1 MSCSAFRCKNTQS
14 KDATVLFFRFPLC
27 DPVRLKQWLT
37 NMGRKKWTPSASSHL
52 CSMHFE
58 EDQFLSDSKVNKRL
72 KTTAVPTIFIKPPH
86 FATQTRATQTMATK
100 TKVTA
105 TRATQ
110 TRSTKSRSTQTIA
123 TQTMDSHIISTQTI
137 ATQTEWVSVTMEE
150 SESMVSSFVSSCSSP
165 SYLAELHRGSGP
177 VAHLCPVLD
186 SEPGTNIDIQDSG
199 SIPSADYSDMGV
211 GLGVERGLSTQGPY
225 VRRAR
230 KLARMNSCGYG
241 EGPIENAFLQG
252 PEFHAT
258 PLYSD
263 VCVKQEPAEVVVKL
277 EPDEE
282 NEVVV
287 KLKPAEV
294 VVKLEPDEENEVVV
308 KLKPAEV
315 VVKLEPDEETEVVV
329 KLEPADETEVVVKQE
344 TAKET
349 DFIDDVLPDY
359 IFQLVIKAD
368 VNEAAAEDNADVD
381 DVAADDITAYTTSGD
396 SKTAILDHDY
406 FSKKQ
411 KEIRMC
417 SDHMYG
423 ISESPV
429 ILKRRVNE
437 LCDKLVEARQR
448 FRLKCQ
454 ETSRMKS
461 RLMSLKSL
469 TKGLQKKLN
478 LLQKKFNALQKCRP
492 YRGMVQNV
500 QEPFYL
506 WVPCV

>member
-1 MSCSAFRCKNTQS
+1 MSCSAFCCKNTQS
-14 KDATVLFFRFPLC
+14 KDASVLFFRFPLC

-37 NMGRKKWTPSASSHL
+37 NMGRNKWIPSASSHL

-58 EDQFLSDSKVNKRL
+58 EDQFLSDRKVNKRL
-72 KTTAVPTIFIKPPH
+72 KTTAVPTIFIKLPH

-100 TKVTA
+100 TKATA

-110 TRSTKSRSTQTIA
+110 TRATKSRSTQTIA

-137 ATQTEWVSVTMEE
+137 ATQTEWVSVKMEE
-150 SESMVSSFVSSCSSP
+150 SESMVSSLVSSCSSP

-186 SEPGTNIDIQDSG
+186 SEPVTSIDIQDSG
-199 SIPSADYSDMGV
+199 SIPSADYSDVSV
-211 GLGVERGLSTQGPY
+211 GLGVERGLSTQGPH
-225 VRRAR
+225 VRRAP

-241 EGPIENAFLQG
+241 EGPIDNAFLQG

-263 VCVKQEPAEVVVKL
+263 VSVKL
-277 EPDEE
+277 EPAEE
-282 NEVVV
+282 S
-287 KLKPAEV
+287 
-294 VVKLEPDEENEVVV
+294 
-308 KLKPAEV
+308 
-315 VVKLEPDEETEVVV
+315 EVVV
-329 KLEPADETEVVVKQE
+329 KLEPAEESEVVVKLEPAEESEVVVKLEPAEESEVVVKLEPAEETEVIVKQE
-344 TAKET
+344 PAEET
-349 DFIDDVLPDY
+349 DFVDSVLPDY
-359 IFQLVIKAD
+359 IFKLVIKAD

-381 DVAADDITAYTTSGD
+381 EVAADDITECTTSGD

-406 FSKKQ
+406 LSKKQ

-417 SDHMYG
+417 SDHTYG

-437 LCDKLVEARQR
+437 LCGNLVEDRKK

-454 ETSRMKS
+454 EMSRMKS

-469 TKGLQKKLN
+469 KKGLQKKLN